1 MLHFGNVH
9 MHKIY
14 TYFKTQQAAID
25 NRQLFVCLQTIF
37 IEQKTMNSTVQQ
49 ILEILKYI
57 LPALI
62 VLWATFLI
70 VNKFLIREIE
80 RKQLAIFRENSKG
93 MIQMRLQA
101 YERLTIFVERMHPN
115 SMISRYYVTG
125 ATAQD
130 IQLAMVQ
137 GIRAEFEHNIS
148 QQLYVS
154 PQTWQTVKTVMEQE
168 ITMLNRIGA
177 SFQMGDSGQLFVQR
191 LSEYVLTTEETLPTS
206 IALDQLNKEAKILL
220 FEGK

>member
-1 MLHFGNVH
+1 
-9 MHKIY
+9 
-14 TYFKTQQAAID
+14 
-25 NRQLFVCLQTIF
+25 
-37 IEQKTMNSTVQQ
+37 MNNTVQQ

-62 VLWATFLI
+62 VLWASFLI

>member
-1 MLHFGNVH
+1 
-9 MHKIY
+9 
-14 TYFKTQQAAID
+14 
-25 NRQLFVCLQTIF
+25 
-37 IEQKTMNSTVQQ
+37 
-49 ILEILKYI
+49 
-57 LPALI
+57 
-62 VLWATFLI
+62 
-70 VNKFLIREIE
+70 
-80 RKQLAIFRENSKG
+80 
-93 MIQMRLQA
+93 
-101 YERLTIFVERMHPN
+101 
-115 SMISRYYVTG
+115 MISRYYVTG

>member
-1 MLHFGNVH
+1 MNSEFTKRPSDENILISN
-9 MHKIY
+9 
-14 TYFKTQQAAID
+14 AAID

-37 IEQKTMNSTVQQ
+37 IEQITMNSTVQQ

-130 IQLAMVQ
+130 IQLSMVQ